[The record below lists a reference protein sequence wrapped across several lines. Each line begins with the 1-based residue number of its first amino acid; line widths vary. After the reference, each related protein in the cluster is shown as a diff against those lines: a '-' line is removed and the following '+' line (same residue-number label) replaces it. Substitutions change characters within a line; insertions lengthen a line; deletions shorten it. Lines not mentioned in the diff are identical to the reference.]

1 MMKLDYRHLLA
12 TAAMVLA
19 ATNSQ
24 AAGIWLSENGTTGMG
39 TATAGRAALANDAST
54 AFNNPAG
61 MTRLDRSQLQIGLV
75 GLDIHSEFDGQT
87 TFPDSSV
94 ETAGNGKNIG
104 SFTPVANTSYVHVVT
119 PDLRLG
125 VTVGSYFGLA
135 LDYGDSWQGRY
146 YVQKAEL
153 LTMGVTPA
161 VGYKVNH
168 WFSVGGGATL
178 LYGKLKQDMAVN
190 TNPPGPRD
198 LPDGT
203 LKIDSDDL
211 GYGYNLG
218 ILLQPTKSS
227 RVGLTYISK
236 VKLKFDDVAK
246 VKDVP
251 PSAPVWTAIAS
262 RINNSKLDMEWT
274 IPQAVNASIYQ
285 QLTDKLA
292 IMANVGWQDW
302 SQFGNIGVDL
312 SNDSIDGGKTI
323 DAGFKDTWHGALG
336 LHYRC
341 AEPWLWQAGFA
352 YDSEPVETKHRSP
365 ILPLDRQYRYATGIE
380 YTYDKDITLGFD
392 YTFIDAGKS
401 KIDQNRG
408 PLAGH
413 LVGEYD
419 PNYINAFGLRM
430 NWKF

>member
-1 MMKLDYRHLLA
+1 MMKPDYRHLLA
-12 TAAMVLA
+12 AAMVLA
-19 ATNSQ
+19 ATSAH
-24 AAGIWLSENGTTGMG
+24 AAGIWLSENGTAGMG
-39 TATAGRAALANDAST
+39 TATAGRVALANDAST

-61 MTRLDRSQLQIGLV
+61 MTRLDRSQLQVGLV

-87 TFPDSSV
+87 TFPDASV

-153 LTMGVTPA
+153 LTMGITPA
-161 VGYKVNH
+161 IGYKVNH
-168 WFSVGGGATL
+168 WFAVGGGATL
-178 LYGKLKQDMAVN
+178 LYGKLKEDMAVN
-190 TNPPGPRD
+190 INPPGPRD

-203 LKIDSDDL
+203 LKIDSDDI

-218 ILLQPTKSS
+218 VLLQPTKSS
-227 RVGLTYISK
+227 RVGVTYISK
-236 VKLKFDDVAK
+236 VKLKFDDAAS
-246 VKDVP
+246 VKNVP
-251 PSAPVWTAIAS
+251 ASAPVWTAIAAK
-262 RINNSKLDMEWT
+262 INNSKLDMEWT

-292 IMANVGWQDW
+292 VMANVGWQDW
-302 SQFGNIGVDL
+302 SEFGNIGVDL
-312 SNDSIDGGKTI
+312 SSDSASGSTTV
-323 DAGFKDTWHGALG
+323 DAGFKDTWHGAIG

-341 AEPWLWQAGFA
+341 SEPWLWQLGFA
-352 YDSEPVETKHRSP
+352 YDSSPVDKDHRSV
-365 ILPLDRQYRYATGIE
+365 LMPLDRQYRYATGIE

-392 YTFIDAGKS
+392 YTFIDGGKS
-401 KIDQNRG
+401 EIRSE
-408 PLAGH
+408 PWA
-413 LVGEYD
+413 VGRQHCRR
-419 PNYINAFGLRM
+419 L
-430 NWKF
+430 

>member
-1 MMKLDYRHLLA
+1 MMKLNYRYLLA
-12 TAAMVLA
+12 TAVMVLA
-19 ATNSQ
+19 ATSAQ
-24 AAGIWLSENGTTGMG
+24 AAGIWLNENGTTGMG
-39 TATAGRAALANDAST
+39 TATAGRVALANDAST

-61 MTRLDRSQLQIGLV
+61 MTRLDRSQLQVGLV
-75 GLDIHSEFDGQT
+75 GLDIHSEFSGQT
-87 TFPDSSV
+87 TFQDASV
-94 ETAGNGKNIG
+94 ETAGTGKNIA
-104 SFTPVANTSYVHVVT
+104 SFTPVSNLSYVHVLT

-153 LTMGVTPA
+153 LTMGVTPSI
-161 VGYKVNH
+161 GYKVND
-168 WFSVGGGATL
+168 WLSVGGGATI
-178 LYGKLKQDMAVN
+178 LYGKLKEDMAVN
-190 TNPPGPRD
+190 INPPGPRD

-203 LKIDSDDL
+203 LKIDTDDV

-218 ILLQPTKSS
+218 ILLQPTKIT
-227 RVGLTYISK
+227 RIGVTYISK
-236 VKLKFDDVAK
+236 VKLKFDDSAEV
-246 VKDVP
+246 DNVP
-251 PSAPVWTAIAS
+251 TTAPVWTAIAA
-262 RINNSKLDMEWT
+262 RVNNSKLDMEWT
-274 IPQAVNASIYQ
+274 IPQAVNASLYQ
-285 QLTDKLA
+285 QLTDSLA

-312 SNDSIDGGKTI
+312 SSANIDGGKTI

-336 LHYRC
+336 LHYRF
-341 AEPWLWQAGFA
+341 AEPWLWQVGFA
-352 YDSEPVETKHRSP
+352 YDTSPVEKEHRSVMM
-365 ILPLDRQYRYATGIE
+365 PLDRQYRYATGIE

-401 KIDQNRG
+401 EIDQNRG
-408 PLAGH
+408 PLAGNI
-413 LVGEYD
+413 VGEYD

>member
-1 MMKLDYRHLLA
+1 MKLTRLLFAGIMAVSA
-12 TAAMVLA
+12 TTA
-19 ATNSQ
+19 Q
-24 AAGIWLSENGTTGMG
+24 AGGIWLSENGTAAMG
-39 TATAGRAALANDAST
+39 TATAGRVALANDAST

-61 MTRLDRSQLQIGLV
+61 MTRLDRSQLQVGLV
-75 GLDIHSEFDGQT
+75 GLDIHSEFSGETEFQNLDG
-87 TFPDSSV
+87 SV
-94 ETAGNGKNIG
+94 ETAGNGNNIG

-125 VTVGSYFGLA
+125 ITVGSYFGLA

-190 TNPPGPRD
+190 TSPLGVRD
-198 LPDGT
+198 LDDGT
-203 LKIDSDDL
+203 LKIDSDDV

-218 ILLQPTKSS
+218 MLLQPTKST
-227 RVGLTYISK
+227 RFGVTYISP
-236 VKLKFDDVAK
+236 VKLKFDDVAE
-246 VKDVP
+246 VNM
-251 PSAPVWTAIAS
+251 PSTAIGNAIAA
-262 RINNSKLDMEWT
+262 RINSSKLDMEWT
-274 IPQAVNASIYQ
+274 IPQAVNASVYQ
-285 QLTDKLA
+285 QLTDRLA

-302 SQFGNIGVDL
+302 SEFGDISVDL
-312 SNDSIDGGKTI
+312 SSVHINGGKTV

-336 LHYRC
+336 LHYRF
-341 AEPWLWQAGFA
+341 AEPWLWQLGFA
-352 YDSEPVETKHRSP
+352 YDSEPVEKEHRSV
-365 ILPLDRQYRYATGIE
+365 LMPLDRQYRYATGVE

-401 KIDQNRG
+401 VIDQNRG
-408 PLAGH
+408 PLAGNI
-413 LVGEYD
+413 VGDYD
-419 PNYINAFGLRM
+419 TNYINAFGLRM

>member
-1 MMKLDYRHLLA
+1 M
-12 TAAMVLA
+12 LA
-19 ATNSQ
+19 AAALLLTTGNAH
-24 AAGIWLSENGTTGMG
+24 AAGIWLSENGTAAMG
-39 TATAGRAALANDAST
+39 TATAGRFALANDAST

-75 GLDIHSEFDGQT
+75 GLDIHSEFSGETEFQALGGA
-87 TFPDSSV
+87 V
-94 ETAGNGKNIG
+94 ENAGNGKNIG
-104 SFTPVANTSYVHVVT
+104 SFTPVANTSYVHVVS

-125 VTVGSYFGLA
+125 LTVGSYFGLA

-153 LTMGVTPA
+153 LTMGVTPS

-190 TNPPGPRD
+190 TSPLDVREID
-198 LPDGT
+198 DGT
-203 LKIDSDDL
+203 LKIDSDDI

-218 ILLQPTKSS
+218 LLIQPTKSS
-227 RVGLTYISK
+227 RVGVTYISK

-246 VKDVP
+246 VDMP
-251 PSAPVWTAIAS
+251 ATNIGDEIAA
-262 RINNSKLDMEWT
+262 RINSSKLDMEMT
-274 IPQAVNASIYQ
+274 VPQAVNASIYQ

-292 IMANVGWQDW
+292 VMANVGWQDW

-312 SNDSIDGGKTI
+312 ASVNINGGKTV
-323 DAGFKDTWHGALG
+323 DAGFKDTWHYALG

-341 AEPWLWQAGFA
+341 AEPWLWQLGFA
-352 YDSEPVETKHRSP
+352 YDSSPVDKDHRSVVM
-365 ILPLDRQYRYATGIE
+365 PLDRQYRYATGVE

-401 KIDQNRG
+401 EIDQNRG
-408 PLAGH
+408 PLAGNI
-413 LVGEYD
+413 VGEYD